1 MATHS
6 SILTG
11 IIPWTEEPGRLQSMG
26 SQRVGQDRAYIHI
39 HMCVCVYIHRNIF
52 NVYFKNY
59 FWSHGMACRI
69 LDPPLETEPIPG
81 QRKCRFLTTGP
92 PGNSLILKNLFYF

>member
-39 HMCVCVYIHRNIF
+39 HMCVCVYIYTEIF
-52 NVYFKNY
+52 LMF
-59 FWSHGMACRI
+59 
-69 LDPPLETEPIPG
+69 
-81 QRKCRFLTTGP
+81 
-92 PGNSLILKNLFYF
+92 ILKIIFGLMAWLAGS